1 MQEDKR
7 MESIDPPVC
16 YRRFVETAASADEIE
31 FILKALPLRGLSEA
45 AKEIHLSVGWR
56 GWLASLQ
63 SASFWAGRLKSHRL
77 TNGRG
82 LIANKGKSISNAGP

>member
-45 AKEIHLSVGWR
+45 AKEIHLSVG
-56 GWLASLQ
+56 
-63 SASFWAGRLKSHRL
+63 
-77 TNGRG
+77 
-82 LIANKGKSISNAGP
+82 